1 MIARGDTPSLLT
13 KIMIVNF
20 DNSYKKLPERFYQS
34 IEPSP
39 VANPKLIKF
48 NYSLADELNIIS
60 AGKTE
65 KNIADYFSGNQILN
79 GSEPL
84 AQAYAGHQFG
94 HFVPQLGDGR
104 AILLGEVLD
113 RNSSRKDIQLKG
125 SGPTNFSRRGDG
137 RAWLGP
143 VLREY
148 LLSETMHNLGIPT
161 TRALCAVST
170 GENIYR
176 TEPLPGA
183 ILTRIASSHIRVGTF
198 EYFSYRSDREA
209 LEILINHVID
219 RHFQDLNHSSNK
231 ALELLKRVA
240 SAQSQLIVKWLSVGF
255 VHGVMN
261 TDNTSIA
268 GETIDYGPCAFMDT
282 YDPGIVF
289 SSIDHYGRYSYKNQ
303 SEIGLWN
310 ISCLAGCLLDF
321 IDTNRDR
328 AISACQEVFD
338 EYKKTFKENHQ
349 KIFLQKIGIFESS
362 NQQDEWQ
369 IVQEFLDFLKKYR
382 GDFTLSFRNLS
393 SLVAD
398 DNCNQFLAGF
408 DDGAERNAEFT
419 TWLKKWRAKIQSQS
433 SIDLEGRM
441 NTINPAF
448 IPRNHNVEEMIKLAQ
463 QGDYGYFE
471 DLLACLQNPYNA
483 QARFQKFYEA
493 PSDKSAQYVTFCGT

>member
-1 MIARGDTPSLLT
+1 
-13 KIMIVNF
+13 MIVNF

-39 VANPKLIKF
+39 VANPRLIKF
-48 NYSLADELNIIS
+48 NYLLADELNIIS
-60 AGKTE
+60 IGIPE

-113 RNSSRKDIQLKG
+113 KNSSRKDIQLKG
-125 SGPTNFSRRGDG
+125 SGPTKFSRRGDG

-148 LLSETMHNLGIPT
+148 LISETMHSLGIPT

-183 ILTRIASSHIRVGTF
+183 ILTRVASSHIRVGTF
-198 EYFSYRSDREA
+198 EYFSGLGDTEA
-209 LEILINHVID
+209 LEILLNYVID
-219 RHFQDLNHSSNK
+219 REYPELKISNNK
-231 ALELLKRVA
+231 ALGLLKKVA
-240 SAQSQLIVKWLSVGF
+240 SAQAQLIAKWLSVGF

-282 YDPGIVF
+282 YDPDTVF

-310 ISCLAGCLLDF
+310 LSCLAGCLLGF

-338 EYKKTFKENHQ
+338 GYKKTFKENHQ
-349 KIFLQKIGIFESS
+349 KIFLQKIGIFEAS
-362 NQQDEWQ
+362 NQQEDWQ

-398 DNCNQFLAGF
+398 DNCDQFLAGF
-408 DDGAERNAEFT
+408 DDGAVRNAEFK
-419 TWLKKWRAKIQSQS
+419 TWLKKWRSKTQSQS
-433 SIDLEGRM
+433 LLDLKDRM

-448 IPRNHNVEEMIKLAQ
+448 IPRNHHVERMIDHAR
-463 QGDYGYFE
+463 QGDYSYFE

-483 QARFQKFYEA
+483 QAEYQKFYEA
-493 PSDKSAQYVTFCGT
+493 PPDKNTPYVTFCGT